1 MKIKNKFAKLAIK
14 IAAVLIALSVLVI
27 IALHFLLVH
36 FVSSENVRAKIV
48 STLQEQLATEV
59 NIGNISATL
68 FDFAVDNVEIK
79 IKDTDFVYIDR
90 AYIHFSFRNLL
101 FAKIK
106 VKRITVK
113 DFTLYIE
120 KDENG
125 KFNFEELMENAPMF
139 AKKDE
144 EETKKEE
151 QKEDDDN
158 SVIDLFLHKTQLQ
171 NISVFYNDKQGNI
184 KFSLTDTYFNVD
196 DFNFKKPF
204 KMTFYSTIYAFANNI
219 EIDSIF
225 LAFTMFVNLNPAELD
240 KANIDIIGIN
250 ANFRDFALS
259 VKGNINNLNKPN
271 VTLNIDLKDLSSKT
285 IEGIVNDIPEFN
297 IPLIDINTKLVA
309 DIENSKIDLNSLNV
323 NLLDSTI
330 DANGYLN
337 YSKMNYNFNV
347 IINLILEKLQPV
359 AKLIETYK
367 PSGQINSE
375 LTVSD
380 TEIKGFL
387 SLANVCAFT
396 PQLGDFKNIN
406 SKIDINSINDIK
418 MPSLTG
424 ELNGYPFKA
433 NLSYLMAQDHGD
445 IVLGFKADKFI
456 GKMTKE
462 EAQKE
467 SAQKEEPK
475 KETEETTT
483 ENKQEESSSKLPPFN
498 VKADCNINFLD
509 IPFLRANNL
518 MFNMDIANITPG
530 FHNIKGYL
538 KLDSS
543 NGLIKNI
550 YKLTE
555 ANAITKG
562 LFLSL
567 KIISDV
573 INALNVLDLL
583 SSLGSVLNS
592 KDDATKENEA
602 IVEHQKIDGQIEF
615 SSFLT
620 KLDFS
625 NGNAKFDKCSFVSN
639 LLSFRVTGDMNF
651 QEQAI
656 DMTVYAAPG
665 SHEVDGIMP
674 LTMKIGGT
682 MDEPKGS
689 LSLLGSISSLVGDM
703 LTKNVV
709 SDKLK
714 KGFSALFGL
723 KKNDENGNEIK
734 EEVNTSSATI
744 SSTTITQ

>member
-1 MKIKNKFAKLAIK
+1 MKNKFAKLVCK
-14 IAAVLIALSVLVI
+14 IFAVLVVLSVI
-27 IALHFLLVH
+27 FFIALHFVLVH
-36 FVSSENVRAKIV
+36 FVSSDNVREKIV
-48 STLQEQLATEV
+48 ATLKEQLATEV

-68 FDFAVDNVEIK
+68 FDFAVDNIELK
-79 IKDTDFVYIDR
+79 IKDADFVYINR
-90 AYIHFSFRNLL
+90 AYIHFSLRNLL

-106 VKRITVK
+106 VKRITIK

-139 AKKDE
+139 AKKENE

-151 QKEDDDN
+151 PKEEDN
-158 SVIDLFLHKTQLQ
+158 DVIDLFLHKTQLQ

-184 KFSLTDTYFNVD
+184 KFKLTDTYFNVD
-196 DFNFKKPF
+196 DLNFKKPF

-219 EIDSIF
+219 ELDSVF
-225 LAFTMFVNLNPAELD
+225 LAFTMLVNLNPTELD
-240 KANIDIIGIN
+240 KANIDIVGIN
-250 ANFRDFALS
+250 ATFRDFMLS
-259 VKGNINNLNKPN
+259 VKGNINNLIKPN
-271 VTLNIDLKDLSSKT
+271 VMLNVALKDLSSKT

-323 NLLDSTI
+323 NILDSTI
-330 DANGYLN
+330 SANGYLN

-347 IINLILEKLQPV
+347 IINLILEKLQPIT
-359 AKLIETYK
+359 KLIETYK
-367 PSGQINSE
+367 PTGLINSE

-387 SLANVCAFT
+387 SLENVCAFT
-396 PQLGDFKNIN
+396 PQMGDFKNIN

-424 ELNGYPFKA
+424 ELNGYPFNA
-433 NLSYLMAQDHGD
+433 NFSYLMAEDHGD

-456 GKMTKE
+456 GKMSE
-462 EAQKE
+462 DAQK
-467 SAQKEEPK
+467 KEEPA
-475 KETEETTT
+475 KENNTTNT
-483 ENKQEESSSKLPPFN
+483 QDNQEKSSSSLPPFN

-509 IPFLRANNL
+509 VPFLRANNVL
-518 MFNMDIANITPG
+518 FNMDISNVTPG
-530 FHNIKGYL
+530 FQNIKGYL

-543 NGLIKNI
+543 NGLIKDI

-625 NGNAKFDKCSFVSN
+625 KGNAKFDKCSFVSN

-651 QEQAI
+651 RENI
-656 DMTVYAAPG
+656 LDMTVFAAPG

-674 LTMKIGGT
+674 LTMNIGGT

-734 EEVNTSSATI
+734 EEVSTSSATTV
-744 SSTTITQ
+744 STATVTK

>member
-1 MKIKNKFAKLAIK
+1 MKNKFAKLACK
-14 IAAVLIALSVLVI
+14 IFAVLVVLSVI
-27 IALHFLLVH
+27 FFIALHFVLVH
-36 FVSSENVRAKIV
+36 FVSSDNVREKIV
-48 STLQEQLATEV
+48 STLKEQLATEV

-68 FDFAVDNVEIK
+68 FDFAVDNIELK
-79 IKDTDFVYIDR
+79 IKDADFVYINR
-90 AYIHFSFRNLL
+90 AYIHFSLRNLL

-106 VKRITVK
+106 VKRITIK

-139 AKKDE
+139 AKKENE

-151 QKEDDDN
+151 PKEEDN
-158 SVIDLFLHKTQLQ
+158 DVIDLFLHKTQLQ

-184 KFSLTDTYFNVD
+184 KFKLTDTYFNVD
-196 DFNFKKPF
+196 DLNFKKPF

-219 EIDSIF
+219 ELDSVF
-225 LAFTMFVNLNPAELD
+225 LAFTMLVNLNPAELD
-240 KANIDIIGIN
+240 KANIDIVGIN
-250 ANFRDFALS
+250 ATFRDFMLS
-259 VKGNINNLNKPN
+259 VKGNINNLIKPN
-271 VTLNIDLKDLSSKT
+271 VMLNVALKDLSSKT
-285 IEGIVNDIPEFN
+285 IEGIVNDVPEFN

-323 NLLDSTI
+323 NILDSTI
-330 DANGYLN
+330 SANGYLN

-347 IINLILEKLQPV
+347 IINLILEKLQPIT
-359 AKLIETYK
+359 KLIETYK
-367 PSGQINSE
+367 PTGLINSE

-387 SLANVCAFT
+387 SLENVCAFT
-396 PQLGDFKNIN
+396 PQMGDFKNIN
-406 SKIDINSINDIK
+406 SKIEINSINDIK

-424 ELNGYPFKA
+424 ELNGYPFNA
-433 NLSYLMAQDHGD
+433 NFSYLMAEDHGD

-456 GKMTKE
+456 GKMSE
-462 EAQKE
+462 DAQK
-467 SAQKEEPK
+467 KEEPA
-475 KETEETTT
+475 KENNTTNT
-483 ENKQEESSSKLPPFN
+483 QDNQEKSSSSLPPFN

-509 IPFLRANNL
+509 VPFLRANNVL
-518 MFNMDIANITPG
+518 FNMDISNVTPG
-530 FHNIKGYL
+530 FQNIKGYL

-543 NGLIKNI
+543 NGLIKDI

-625 NGNAKFDKCSFVSN
+625 KGNAKFDKCSFVSN

-651 QEQAI
+651 RENI
-656 DMTVYAAPG
+656 LDMTVFAAPG

-674 LTMKIGGT
+674 LTMNIGGT

-734 EEVNTSSATI
+734 EEVSTSSATTV
-744 SSTTITQ
+744 STATVTK

>member
-1 MKIKNKFAKLAIK
+1 MKNKFAKLVCK
-14 IAAVLIALSVLVI
+14 IFAVLVVLSVI
-27 IALHFLLVH
+27 FFIALHFVLVH
-36 FVSSENVRAKIV
+36 FVSSDNVREKIV
-48 STLQEQLATEV
+48 ATLKEQLATEV

-68 FDFAVDNVEIK
+68 FDFAVDNIELK
-79 IKDTDFVYIDR
+79 IKDADFVYINR
-90 AYIHFSFRNLL
+90 AYIHFSLRNLL

-106 VKRITVK
+106 VKRITIK

-139 AKKDE
+139 AKKENE

-151 QKEDDDN
+151 PKEEDN
-158 SVIDLFLHKTQLQ
+158 DVIDLFLHKTQLQ

-184 KFSLTDTYFNVD
+184 KFKLTDTYFNVD
-196 DFNFKKPF
+196 DLNFKKPF

-219 EIDSIF
+219 ELDSVF
-225 LAFTMFVNLNPAELD
+225 LAFTMLVNLNPTELD
-240 KANIDIIGIN
+240 KANIDIVGIN
-250 ANFRDFALS
+250 ATFRDFMLS
-259 VKGNINNLNKPN
+259 VKGNINNLIKPN
-271 VTLNIDLKDLSSKT
+271 VMLNVALKDLSSKT

-323 NLLDSTI
+323 NILDSTI
-330 DANGYLN
+330 SANGYLN

-347 IINLILEKLQPV
+347 IINLILEKLQPIT
-359 AKLIETYK
+359 KLIETYK
-367 PSGQINSE
+367 PTGLINSE

-387 SLANVCAFT
+387 SLENVCAFT
-396 PQLGDFKNIN
+396 PQMGDFKNIN

-424 ELNGYPFKA
+424 ELNGYPFNA
-433 NLSYLMAQDHGD
+433 NFSYLMAENHGD

-456 GKMTKE
+456 GKMSE
-462 EAQKE
+462 DAQKE
-467 SAQKEEPK
+467 SKQKEEPA
-475 KETEETTT
+475 KENNTTNT
-483 ENKQEESSSKLPPFN
+483 KDNQEKSSSSLPPFN

-509 IPFLRANNL
+509 VPFLRANNVL
-518 MFNMDIANITPG
+518 FNMDISNVTPG
-530 FHNIKGYL
+530 FQNIKGYL

-543 NGLIKNI
+543 DGLIKDI

-592 KDDATKENEA
+592 KDEATKENEA

-625 NGNAKFDKCSFVSN
+625 KGNAKFDKCSFVSN

-651 QEQAI
+651 RENI
-656 DMTVYAAPG
+656 LDMTVFAAPG

-674 LTMKIGGT
+674 LTMNIGGT

-723 KKNDENGNEIK
+723 KKNDENGKEIK
-734 EEVNTSSATI
+734 EEVNTSSATTV
-744 SSTTITQ
+744 STATVTK

>member
-1 MKIKNKFAKLAIK
+1 MRIDNKFTKLVYK
-14 IAAVLIALSVLVI
+14 ILGVLFILVVLFFIV
-27 IALHFLLVH
+27 LHFILLNI
-36 FVSSENVRAKIV
+36 VSSNNVKEKIV
-48 STLQEQLATEV
+48 STLKEQLAIDV
-59 NIGNISATL
+59 NIGKLSVSL
-68 FDFAVDNVEIK
+68 FDFAIDNLELK
-79 IKDTDFVYIDR
+79 IKDTDFMYVNR
-90 AYIHFSFRNLL
+90 VYIHFSLRKLL

-106 VKRITVK
+106 IKRITIK

-139 AKKDE
+139 AKKEND

-151 QKEDDDN
+151 PKEEDN
-158 SVIDLFLHKTQLQ
+158 DVIDLFLHKTQLQ

-184 KFSLTDTYFNVD
+184 KFKLTDTYFNVD
-196 DFNFKKPF
+196 DLNFKKPF

-219 EIDSIF
+219 EIDSVF
-225 LAFTMFVNLNPAELD
+225 LAFTMLVNLNPAELD
-240 KANIDIIGIN
+240 KANIDIVGIN
-250 ANFRDFALS
+250 ATFRDFMLS
-259 VKGNINNLNKPN
+259 VKGNINNLIKPN
-271 VTLNIDLKDLSSKT
+271 VMLNVALKDLSSKT

-323 NLLDSTI
+323 NILDSTI
-330 DANGYLN
+330 SANGYLN

-347 IINLILEKLQPV
+347 IINLILEKLQPIT
-359 AKLIETYK
+359 KLIENYK
-367 PSGQINSE
+367 PTGLINSE

-387 SLANVCAFT
+387 SLENVCAFT
-396 PQLGDFKNIN
+396 PQMGDFKNIN
-406 SKIDINSINDIK
+406 SKIEINSINDIK

-424 ELNGYPFKA
+424 ELNGYPFNA
-433 NLSYLMAQDHGD
+433 NFSYLMAEDHGD

-456 GKMTKE
+456 GKMSE
-462 EAQKE
+462 DAQK
-467 SAQKEEPK
+467 KEEPA
-475 KETEETTT
+475 KENNTTNT
-483 ENKQEESSSKLPPFN
+483 QDNQEKSSSSLPPFN

-509 IPFLRANNL
+509 VPFLRANNVL
-518 MFNMDIANITPG
+518 FNMDISNVTPG
-530 FHNIKGYL
+530 FQNIKGYL

-543 NGLIKNI
+543 NGLIKDI

-625 NGNAKFDKCSFVSN
+625 KGNAKFDKCSFVSN

-651 QEQAI
+651 RENI
-656 DMTVYAAPG
+656 LDMTVFAAPG

-674 LTMKIGGT
+674 LTMNIGGT

-734 EEVNTSSATI
+734 EEVST
-744 SSTTITQ
+744 SSTTTVSTATVTK